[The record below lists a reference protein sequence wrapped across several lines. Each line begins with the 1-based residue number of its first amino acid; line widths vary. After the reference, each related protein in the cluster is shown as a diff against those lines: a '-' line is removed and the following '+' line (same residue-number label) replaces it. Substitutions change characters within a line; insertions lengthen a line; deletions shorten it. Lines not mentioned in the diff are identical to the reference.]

1 MIHHHDE
8 VNKVQ
13 LQTYFITF
21 MIFSNI
27 KRQGDMIIIYSSFSI
42 DKLIWKYETTYNI
55 IKVKNDFCF
64 MDKIIIFIE
73 SLSN

>member
-13 LQTYFITF
+13 LQTYFINFT
-21 MIFSNI
+21 IFSNI

-42 DKLIWKYETTYNI
+42 DTPRA
-55 IKVKNDFCF
+55 
-64 MDKIIIFIE
+64 
-73 SLSN
+73 